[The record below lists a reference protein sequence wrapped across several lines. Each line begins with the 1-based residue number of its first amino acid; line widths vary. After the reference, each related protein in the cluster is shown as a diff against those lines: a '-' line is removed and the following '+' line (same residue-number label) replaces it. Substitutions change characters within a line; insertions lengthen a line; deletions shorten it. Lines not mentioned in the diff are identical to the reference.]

1 MTPHQYQ
8 AYVRYITFL
17 PTPTVRTPR
26 AIVFL
31 SFNSKISYHHHRF
44 FDAAPFC
51 LLSNNL
57 CNQRFCRVSRWKLC
71 ALKLLFDKSY
81 QFLTDCQCQTIF
93 SICSSDIWVLLLL
106 LLLRFHG
113 RFVEPFAK
121 SRGFE
126 KLIQNLFS
134 SPILRKYHLNH
145 SNRRMECAI
154 YWKKINDFFD
164 RSRMSD
170 HGDRRH
176 VNNNHLAS
184 NVDIHSYLK
193 SVNGQISHK

>member
-8 AYVRYITFL
+8 AYARYITFL
-17 PTPTVRTPR
+17 PTPTIRTPR

-31 SFNSKISYHHHRF
+31 SINSKISYHHRRL

-51 LLSNNL
+51 LLSNNP
-57 CNQRFCRVSRWKLC
+57 CDQRFCRVSRWKLC
-71 ALKLLFDKSY
+71 DLKLLFDKSY

-93 SICSSDIWVLLLL
+93 SICSSDIWVFCCCCCCYDFTGVLSIDCAIKSIKSK
-106 LLLRFHG
+106 
-113 RFVEPFAK
+113 PFAK

-126 KLIQNLFS
+126 KLIQNVFS

-154 YWKKINDFFD
+154 YWKKN
-164 RSRMSD
+164 
-170 HGDRRH
+170 
-176 VNNNHLAS
+176 
-184 NVDIHSYLK
+184 
-193 SVNGQISHK
+193 